1 MEVGRWEFFLLPAL
15 RQRPEV
21 FLVGRLVRFRRFVGE
36 ELGKGKTLAE
46 ITAHLNEVAEGI
58 NTARAVKK
66 LADRA
71 GLEMPITNEV
81 NAVLYDGKPARDAV
95 AELMSRPLREEK

>member
-1 MEVGRWEFFLLPAL
+1 
-15 RQRPEV
+15 
-21 FLVGRLVRFRRFVGE
+21 
-36 ELGKGKTLAE
+36 
-46 ITAHLNEVAEGI
+46 
-58 NTARAVKK
+58 VKK

-95 AELMSRPLREEK
+95 AELMSRPLREEIT

>member
-1 MEVGRWEFFLLPAL
+1 MRLQKAL
-15 RQRPEV
+15 AQM
-21 FLVGRLVRFRRFVGE
+21 
-36 ELGKGKTLAE
+36 
-46 ITAHLNEVAEGI
+46 NEVAEGI

-95 AELMSRPLREEK
+95 AELMSRPLREEVPI